1 MNKSTGLQGIHK
13 NLDPQEIAML
23 YEKGM
28 NTSAIARRLGCA
40 EPSVRYHLKK
50 TGMGP
55 AGLPRT
61 ATSIDPV
68 AVALSGMHF
77 KRELNLAQI
86 VKLQSDVA
94 RLDAAIAALEGVE
107 QVQP

>member
-1 MNKSTGLQGIHK
+1 MDKFTGKSTAPK

-28 NTSAIARRLGCA
+28 NTSAIARRLGCTG
-40 EPSVRYHLKK
+40 PSVRYHLKK
-50 TGMGP
+50 AGMVRSGSP
-55 AGLPRT
+55 LT

-68 AVALSGMHF
+68 AVAISGMHF